1 MHRVLISVYIRKGFF
16 KLPVIQEV
24 NIITQIALRKLCNKI
39 LYFFHTAKLS
49 GHELKK
55 TAVKQKC
62 LSSVYRLAV
71 DAKPVG

>member
-1 MHRVLISVYIRKGFF
+1 MLISLHKLRCANCATKLLFF
-16 KLPVIQEV
+16 FQ
-24 NIITQIALRKLCNKI
+24 T
-39 LYFFHTAKLS
+39 TKLS

-71 DAKPVG
+71 DGKPANLVFFNDNRDNRNNRDNGRKL